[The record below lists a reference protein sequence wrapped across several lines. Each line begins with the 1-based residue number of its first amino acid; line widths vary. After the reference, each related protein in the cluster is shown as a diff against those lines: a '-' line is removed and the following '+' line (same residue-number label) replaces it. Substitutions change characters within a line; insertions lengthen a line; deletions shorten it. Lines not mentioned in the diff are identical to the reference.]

1 MTTRMYGG
9 QRSGNGPNW
18 LIMTHTP
25 TSANMT
31 TLQSAKGADPSQLQ
45 PGKCFTKDAD
55 NTNSLS
61 GGWVDCGDH
70 VKFGQTMFY
79 SAYTLLKGYDAFP
92 HGYDDYYSYD
102 YAGYLNS
109 GDWTFEGNKGG
120 PNGIPDILDELKY
133 ECEFFIKCAP
143 NATTFYSQVGDGD
156 ADHKNW
162 VTSVAMATLPKT
174 EGGQKEGPRTFVKNP
189 NDASMPSFCAATLAL
204 MSRVYKKFDPAFA
217 ATCLTHAQYA
227 YTYAKAHPGTVAA
240 GSFYPANAK
249 WQDDFACACAELY
262 WATGI
267 ESYKTEALS
276 YAGNLGNHN
285 WCYNYNNNDDIAA
298 YNLAKLGSAS
308 ALTLFN
314 TFVSTYKSAV
324 NASGLYTGGDATWG
338 PLRYNANAAFI
349 VALHGAYNNETTVNT
364 FIYKNIDYI
373 LGGNSSKFSFVVG
386 FAPTGGT
393 SAVHPHHRNVYLI
406 DDIMA
411 NQNTMSIPTKNRQ
424 HGYMIGGSRT
434 VPFTESAT
442 NYQTSEG
449 GIDYN
454 AGLVGAIAYI
464 VSRVAPVDTNKFGHP
479 TPDLGPDQSICGLSS
494 IVLDS
499 KITPDTKKTF
509 TWKKD
514 GTTVVNAS
522 TTARTYTA
530 TSAGTYQCVIDS
542 AGKWSTSDEIIIT
555 SVLPN
560 VALGADKNLCNPSWD
575 TLKTAAS
582 GAGITY
588 SWKKDNVTIPGA
600 TASSYIVYNPGTY
613 ICTISATGCT
623 SKSDTIIVTSNLP
636 VVQHD
641 TICAAGT
648 ANLQV
653 ITTGTYAWYDVLTGG
668 TSLASGSSYSPN
680 ITATKT
686 YYVQDASS
694 VNGTVGPTALTS
706 TTTSNW
712 GVSNTLQMAF
722 TVGSSFTVNSIK
734 MAVNSIYSAGSGTV
748 TIEILDGSGNAFS
761 PAKKFTS
768 NSVSMTTAMAGTL
781 VEFPFTGFNIDKAW
795 GTNLRIRVSAVTFNG
810 ALGFNESGAA
820 YPYNSTPSGVMT
832 ITGAYNGT
840 ESKPTWYLYFYNWK
854 ISAGSTCAR
863 TPVRA
868 VIDATNPKC
877 TADTQAPTTPG
888 AITFSAIT
896 QNSFTAT
903 WTAST
908 DNIGVTGY
916 EVLLNGTL
924 YSTVTTNSISITSL
938 TCNTTYTVRVR
949 AKDAAGN
956 VSAYNTAASTTTTGV
971 AAPTITNT
979 TPTLCAGGTI
989 SLSIPTTTGATYAWT
1004 GPSSYSA
1011 TTAAISRTNAT
1022 TAMGGTYSVTVT
1034 VSGCTS
1040 TASTTTVTVN
1050 DIPAAPTITNT
1061 TPTLCAGGTISL
1073 SIPTTTGATYAWT
1086 GPSSYSASTAAIS
1099 RTNATTA
1106 MGGTYSATVTVNGCT
1121 STASTTTV
1129 TVNAIPAAPTITNT
1143 TPTLCEGGTIS
1154 LSIPTT
1160 TGATYAWTGP
1170 SSYSAST
1177 AAISRTNATT
1187 AMSGTYSATV
1197 TVNGCTSS
1205 ASTTTVTVNAIPTAP
1220 TVTSPVTYQQ
1230 NATATALTATG
1241 TGLKWYTVAT
1251 GGTGNTTAPIP
1262 STTTIGT
1269 TTYYVSQTVNGCESP
1284 RASIDV
1290 VIVTATVTQ
1299 TIALAQGWNLISFNV
1314 VPSNT
1319 TIASVFAGVMTQ
1331 VNTIKNSD
1339 GFYKPGQDAELQS
1352 LTNISVGAAYLVHMK
1367 TAQTLSV
1374 SGTAPGIVTMPLK
1387 AGWNM
1392 LGYPKSTNGTT
1403 TTVLGT
1409 TWTSAQIIKNFEA
1422 FLDKTSGT
1430 LTTMKPGEGYY
1441 IYMNTAS
1448 NVTF

>member
-1 MTTRMYGG
+1 MKRLYTLVTIAFILMGGSLDVLSQTLTTTEYKKACWMTTRMYGG

-25 TSANMT
+25 STANMT
-31 TLQSAKGADPSQLQ
+31 SLQSSKGADPSQLQ

-55 NTNSLS
+55 GANSLV

-102 YAGYLNS
+102 YAGYVNS

-133 ECEFFIKCAP
+133 QCEFFIKCTP
-143 NATTFYSQVGDGD
+143 NASTFYSQVGEGD
-156 ADHKNW
+156 PDHLNW

-174 EGGQKEGPRTFVKNP
+174 QGGQKEGPRGFVKNP

-249 WQDDFACACAELY
+249 WQDDFASACAELY
-262 WATGI
+262 WATGTA
-267 ESYKTEALS
+267 SYKTEALS
-276 YAGNLGNHN
+276 YAANLGNHN

-298 YNLAKLGSAS
+298 YNLAKLGSS
-308 ALTLFN
+308 TALTLFN
-314 TFVSTYKSAV
+314 SFASTYKAAV
-324 NASGLYTGGDATWG
+324 NGSGLYTGGDASWG

-364 FIYKNIDYI
+364 FVYKNVDYI

-386 FAPTGGT
+386 FAPSGGT

-411 NQNTMSIPTKNRQ
+411 NQNTMTIPTKNRQ

-479 TPDLGPDQSICGLSS
+479 TPNLGPDQSICGLSS

-499 KITPDTKKTF
+499 KIPTDTKKTY

-514 GTTVVNAS
+514 GTTVVPAS

-530 TSAGTYQCVIDS
+530 TTAGTYQCVIDS

-560 VALGADKNLCNPSWD
+560 VALGTDKNLCNPSWD

-600 TASSYIVYNPGTY
+600 TTSSYLVYNPGTY
-613 ICTISATGCT
+613 VCIISATGCT
-623 SKSDTIIVTSNLP
+623 AKSDTIIVTSNLP
-636 VVQHD
+636 QVKHD

-648 ANLQV
+648 ASLSV
-653 ITTGTYAWYDVLTGG
+653 VTAGTYSWYNVLTGG
-668 TSLASGSSYSPN
+668 TALASGSTYSPS
-680 ITATKT
+680 IASTTT

-694 VNGTVGPTALTS
+694 MSATVGPTTRM
-706 TTTSNW
+706 TTGSDW
-712 GVSNTLQMAF
+712 GVNANNHLKF
-722 TVGSSFTVNSIK
+722 TVGSSFTLNSLKVNYGT
-734 MAVNSIYSAGSGTV
+734 IYNNNASATI
-748 TIEILDGSGNAFS
+748 TIEILDTNGSPFT
-761 PAKKFTS
+761 PAKTFTS
-768 NSVSMTTAMAGTL
+768 NATNVTTAMSNTL
-781 VEFPFTGFNIDKAW
+781 IQFNFTNCNIDKAW
-795 GTNLRIRVSAVTFNG
+795 GTNLRMRVSAHTTNGGLIFNTTG
-810 ALGFNESGAA
+810 AT
-820 YPYNSTPSGVMT
+820 YPYNSNPAGAVS
-832 ITGAYNGT
+832 ITGTAGGDNDANDYM
-840 ESKPTWYLYFYNWK
+840 YFYDWR
-854 ISAGSTCAR
+854 ISAGSSCAR

-868 VIDATNPKC
+868 VIDPNGNC
-877 TADTQAPTTPG
+877 GDTQAPTTPG
-888 AITFSAIT
+888 TITFSSIT
-896 QNSFTAT
+896 QSSFTAT

-908 DNIGVTGY
+908 DNVAVTGY

-924 YSTVTTNSISITSL
+924 HSTVATNSISLTGL
-938 TCNTTYTVRVR
+938 TCNTAYTVRVR

-956 VSAYNTAASTTTTGV
+956 LSAYNTQASTTTTGV

-1004 GPSSYSA
+1004 GPSSYTA
-1011 TTAAISRTNAT
+1011 TTAAISRTSAT
-1022 TAMGGTYSVTVT
+1022 TAMS
-1034 VSGCTS
+1034 
-1040 TASTTTVTVN
+1040 
-1050 DIPAAPTITNT
+1050 
-1061 TPTLCAGGTISL
+1061 
-1073 SIPTTTGATYAWT
+1073 
-1086 GPSSYSASTAAIS
+1086 
-1099 RTNATTA
+1099 
-1106 MGGTYSATVTVNGCT
+1106 GTYSATITVNGCT
-1121 STASTTTV
+1121 STASTTSV
-1129 TVNAIPAAPTITNT
+1129 TVNAIPAAPT
-1143 TPTLCEGGTIS
+1143 
-1154 LSIPTT
+1154 
-1160 TGATYAWTGP
+1160 
-1170 SSYSAST
+1170 
-1177 AAISRTNATT
+1177 
-1187 AMSGTYSATV
+1187 
-1197 TVNGCTSS
+1197 
-1205 ASTTTVTVNAIPTAP
+1205 
-1220 TVTSPVTYQQ
+1220 VTSPVTYPQ
-1230 NATATALTATG
+1230 NATATPFTAIG
-1241 TGLKWYTVAT
+1241 TGLKWYTTAI
-1251 GGTGNTTAPIP
+1251 GGTGSTTAPTP
-1262 STTTIGT
+1262 STATIGT
-1269 TTYYVSQTVNGCESP
+1269 TTHYVSQTVNGCESP

-1290 VIVTATVTQ
+1290 VIVTATITQ
-1299 TIALAQGWNLISFNV
+1299 TIDLAQGWNLISFNV

-1331 VNTIKNSD
+1331 VNTVKNSD

-1352 LTNISVGAAYLVHMK
+1352 LTNITVGSAYLVHMK
-1367 TAQTLSV
+1367 TAQTLTV
-1374 SGTAPGIVTMPLK
+1374 SGTDPGSVTVPLK

-1392 LGYPKSTNGTT
+1392 LGYPKSAIGTT
-1403 TTVLGT
+1403 TTVLGS
-1409 TWTSAQIIKNFEA
+1409 TWTSAQIIKNFES